1 MFKAGGRVL
10 AGLLLKLF
18 SFVNESEQVPSE
30 WMKANMA
37 NLHKA
42 GDASDPQQLPW
53 NITYQLPGQDLPLYL
68 GRALYASHGI
78 ATFSVAGGTRSR
90 SITLTAAPP

>member
-1 MFKAGGRVL
+1 MRKWMGNEDERAFWVL
-10 AGLLLKLF
+10 LWAFWVLLW
-18 SFVNESEQVPSE
+18 SAAVVRPSL
-30 WMKANMA
+30 WRR
-37 NLHKA
+37 LR
-42 GDASDPQQLPW
+42 PQQLPW

-78 ATFSVAGGTRSR
+78 ATYSVAGGTRSR